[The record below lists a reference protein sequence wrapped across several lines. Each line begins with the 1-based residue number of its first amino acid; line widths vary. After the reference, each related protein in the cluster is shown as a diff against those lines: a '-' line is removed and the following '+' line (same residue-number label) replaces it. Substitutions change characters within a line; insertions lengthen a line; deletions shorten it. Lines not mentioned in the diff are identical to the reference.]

1 MYFRKSQQ
9 PPLTTGPVFSSKCD
23 RECQLLE
30 TKEGGWPLSANEMSK
45 DKGEFFLFST
55 DLTHFTLYSIIR
67 IQVLQV
73 TFNPYN
79 HWCRLGY
86 PRPQHR
92 SQFSVN
98 SPQITH
104 STQRQEGSLL
114 KQPVFMR
121 HRSERQNHSS
131 RGNARQQSTRTQMG
145 RRQGSMQAALLP
157 VNSEQR
163 FSRNHLYLPSIQ
175 VFECSVL

>member
-67 IQVLQV
+67 ILVLQV
-73 TFNPYN
+73 TFTPYN

-86 PRPQHR
+86 PRP
-92 SQFSVN
+92 FSDPPN
-98 SPQITH
+98 Y
-104 STQRQEGSLL
+104 STGANFQ
-114 KQPVFMR
+114 
-121 HRSERQNHSS
+121 
-131 RGNARQQSTRTQMG
+131 
-145 RRQGSMQAALLP
+145 
-157 VNSEQR
+157 
-163 FSRNHLYLPSIQ
+163 
-175 VFECSVL
+175 